1 MYHNRPTVADI
12 RVMKARC
19 GRQLFRSG
27 LSAVAIRTLAVLNA
41 AYVSATESRVVA
53 L

>member
-12 RVMKARC
+12 RAKAR
-19 GRQLFRSG
+19 GSRQLFRSG
-27 LSAVAIRTLAVLNA
+27 RSAVAIQTLEVLDA
-41 AYVSATESRVVA
+41 AYVSAAQDRVVA

>member
-12 RVMKARC
+12 RAKARG

-27 LSAVAIRTLAVLNA
+27 RSAVAIRTLAVLNA